1 MRNICVYQEFL
12 TEAHKEQIRRTA
24 EAAGFTPH
32 FFTLDQFAEAS
43 ACLQDCEVLYAHSV
57 KLLKTAPASLKWYCC
72 SYAGVDPYCTNP
84 GLFANPDCLLSNTNC
99 YGVTIAEHV
108 VMVLLMLLRRMPEYG
123 QVVRERGWS
132 NQLPIRSI
140 RGGEFTLL
148 GLGNIGSNVARRL
161 RGMGAARITGLSRSG
176 KAREDVYDEVL
187 PISALDEV
195 LPRTGSLIMALPGTP
210 ETVRIL
216 DRRRI
221 ALLPAGSCVVNV
233 GRGTAIE
240 QEPLIEAL
248 NAGRLA
254 GAALD
259 VMDPEPLPPDH
270 PLWTAKN
277 IILTPHV
284 SGNMTLGY
292 TCDRNVEMFCED
304 LRNYAAGRPLNGLV
318 DRSRGY

>member
-1 MRNICVYQEFL
+1 MRNICIYQEFL
-12 TEAHKEQIRRTA
+12 TEAHKEQIRKTA
-24 EAAGFTPH
+24 EATGVTPH
-32 FFTLDQFAEAS
+32 FFTLDQFEEAR
-43 ACLQDCEVLYAHSV
+43 ACLRDCEILYAHDPD
-57 KLLKTAPASLKWYCC
+57 LLRTAPASLQWYCC
-72 SYAGVDPYCTNP
+72 SYAGVDPYCRDP

-108 VMVLLMLLRRMPEYG
+108 VMVLLMLLRRMPEYEE
-123 QVVRERGWS
+123 VVRNRGWS
-132 NQLPIRSI
+132 NQLSVRSI
-140 RGGEFTLL
+140 RDNEFTLL
-148 GLGNIGSNVARRL
+148 GLGNIGCNVAERL
-161 RGMGAARITGLSRSG
+161 RGMGAARITGLSRGG
-176 KAREDVYDEVL
+176 KAKEDVYDEVL

-195 LPRTGSLIMALPGTP
+195 LPRTKNLIMALPGTP
-210 ETVRIL
+210 ETLHIL

-221 ALLPAGSCVVNV
+221 ALLPSDAYVVNV

-270 PLWTAKN
+270 PLWSAKN

-304 LRNYAAGRPLNGLV
+304 LRNYAAGRPLNSLV
-318 DRSRGY
+318 DRNRGY